1 MKQMMIR
8 PIVSVQARSE
18 YLRPIAGR
26 PLRPLT
32 RRIYKMLEDY
42 HPPHEIAEKYRRGY
56 PSVQSMRYDGQ
67 ADAAALLSQTVR
79 GQRGSV
85 GGEAC

>member
-18 YLRPIAGR
+18 YLRRIAGR
-26 PLRPLT
+26 PLRQLT
-32 RRIYKMLEDY
+32 RRVRKVLEDY
-42 HPPHEIAEKYRRGY
+42 HLPNETAEKHRRGC

-79 GQRGSV
+79 GQRESV